1 MAFKRLSP
9 VAQYVDRGYG
19 QVEPNHL
26 SAQRTAEIYAQLP
39 ADKDIKVLEN
49 GQFVKYDYANGVVN
63 FTGKGEWMLVYN
75 EIKVYRDRDLDEDFA
90 MTRENYNARVYSP
103 VDNDT
108 YNGGFTVGAANGDR
122 ASEYEEINKA
132 RADRGLD
139 PIYAEGA
146 PYTQYDFS
154 QVKGMPA
161 GTVMVPRVFKTHE
174 GDIFT
179 TNTIKEKVGDIAVGD
194 VLAPGADGYLT
205 KTTSQTGMLWQVV
218 KVYNM
223 PSMQHGVKLMRIQ

>member
-1 MAFKRLSP
+1 MASKRLSP
-9 VAQYVDRGYG
+9 VAKYVDRGYG

-26 SAQRTAEIYAQLP
+26 SAQRTKEIYAQLP
-39 ADKDIKVLEN
+39 ADKNIKVLEN

-75 EIKVYRDRDLDEDFA
+75 EVKVYRDRDMDEDFA
-90 MTRENYNARVYSP
+90 MNRENYNARVYSP
-103 VDNDT
+103 VSNDE
-108 YNGGFTVGAANGDR
+108 YNGGFTVGKANGER
-122 ASEYEEINKA
+122 ADEYAEINKA

-139 PIYAEGA
+139 PIYAEGSE
-146 PYTQYDFS
+146 YTQYNWD
-154 QVKGMPA
+154 VKAMPA
-161 GTVMVPRVFKTHE
+161 GTIMVPRVFKTHE

-179 TNTIKEKVGDIAVGD
+179 TNTIKEAVGEIAVGD
-194 VLAPGADGYLT
+194 TLAPGADGYLT
-205 KTTSQTGMLWQVV
+205 KTSSQDGMLWQVV

>member
-103 VDNDT
+103 VDNDA
-108 YNGGFTVGAANGDR
+108 YNAGFTVGKANGER
-122 ASEYEEINKA
+122 AEEYAEINKA
-132 RADRGLD
+132 RTDRGLD
-139 PIYAEGA
+139 PIYAEGSE
-146 PYTQYDFS
+146 YTQYHWDA
-154 QVKGMPA
+154 KAMPA

-179 TNTIKEKVGDIAVGD
+179 TNTIKEKVGEIAVGD
-194 VLAPGADGYLT
+194 TLAPGADGYLT
-205 KTTSQTGMLWQVV
+205 KTDATTGMLWQVV

>member
-103 VDNDT
+103 VDNDE
-108 YNGGFTVGAANGDR
+108 YNAGFTVGKANGNR
-122 ASEYEEINKA
+122 AEEYAEINKA

-146 PYTQYDFS
+146 EYTQYNWDI
-154 QVKGMPA
+154 KAMPA

-179 TNTIKEKVGDIAVGD
+179 TNTIKEKVGEIAVGD
-194 VLAPGADGYLT
+194 ILAPGADGYLT

>member
-49 GQFVKYDYANGVVN
+49 GQFVKYDYAKGVVN

-103 VDNDT
+103 VDNDE
-108 YNGGFTVGAANGDR
+108 YNAGFIVGKANGDR
-122 ASEYEEINKA
+122 AEEYAEINKA

-146 PYTQYDFS
+146 EYTQYNWDP
-154 QVKGMPA
+154 KAMPA

-179 TNTIKEKVGDIAVGD
+179 TNTIKEKVGEIAVGD
-194 VLAPGADGYLT
+194 ILAPGADGYLT

>member
-1 MAFKRLSP
+1 MASKRLSP
-9 VAQYVDRGYG
+9 VAKYVDRGYG

-26 SAQRTAEIYAQLP
+26 SAQRTKEIYAQLP
-39 ADKDIKVLEN
+39 ADKNIKVLEN

-75 EIKVYRDRDLDEDFA
+75 EVKVYRDRDMDEDFA
-90 MTRENYNARVYSP
+90 MNRENYNARVYSP
-103 VDNDT
+103 VSNDD
-108 YNGGFTVGAANGDR
+108 YNGGFTVGKANGER
-122 ASEYEEINKA
+122 ADEYAEINKA

-139 PIYAEGA
+139 PIYAEGSE
-146 PYTQYDFS
+146 YTQYNWDA
-154 QVKGMPA
+154 KAMPA
-161 GTVMVPRVFKTHE
+161 GTIMVPRVFKTHE

-179 TNTIKEKVGDIAVGD
+179 TNTIKEAVGEIAVGD
-194 VLAPGADGYLT
+194 TLTPGADGYLT
-205 KTTSQTGMLWQVV
+205 KTSSQDGMLWQVV

>member
-49 GQFVKYDYANGVVN
+49 GQFVKYDYAKGVVN

-103 VDNDT
+103 VDNDE
-108 YNGGFTVGAANGDR
+108 YNAGFIVGKANGDR
-122 ASEYEEINKA
+122 AEEYAEINKA

-139 PIYAEGA
+139 PIYAEGTE
-146 PYTQYDFS
+146 YTQYNWDP
-154 QVKGMPA
+154 KAMPA

-179 TNTIKEKVGDIAVGD
+179 TNTIKEKVGEIAVGD
-194 VLAPGADGYLT
+194 ILAPGADGYLA

>member
-1 MAFKRLSP
+1 
-9 VAQYVDRGYG
+9 
-19 QVEPNHL
+19 
-26 SAQRTAEIYAQLP
+26 
-39 ADKDIKVLEN
+39 
-49 GQFVKYDYANGVVN
+49 
-63 FTGKGEWMLVYN
+63 MLVYN
-75 EIKVYRDRDLDEDFA
+75 EIKVYHDRDLDEDFA

-103 VDNDT
+103 VDNDE
-108 YNGGFTVGAANGDR
+108 YNAGFTVGKANGNR
-122 ASEYEEINKA
+122 AEEYAEINKA

-146 PYTQYDFS
+146 EYTQYNWDT
-154 QVKGMPA
+154 KAMPA

-179 TNTIKEKVGDIAVGD
+179 TNTIKEKVGEIAVGD
-194 VLAPGADGYLT
+194 ILAPGADGYLT